1 MGNLFSRHKEQ
12 EVIVNED
19 DQFFD
24 CLNDD
29 ESHEQNTESNL
40 QTASHY
46 YAVWIPSNVE
56 TTGKKRKFDYLLNS
70 LEIKSRKSIRLR

>member
-1 MGNLFSRHKEQ
+1 MGNLFSRHKDQ
-12 EVIVNED
+12 HVIVNEE

-29 ESHEQNTESNL
+29 ETHEQNIENIP
-40 QTASHY
+40 QTVSHY

-56 TTGKKRKFDYLLNS
+56 TTGILF
-70 LEIKSRKSIRLR
+70 RKSIRL

>member
-12 EVIVNED
+12 VIINED

-29 ESHEQNTESNL
+29 EPHEQNIENNT
-40 QTASHY
+40 QIVSHY

-56 TTGKKRKFDYLLNS
+56 TTGK
-70 LEIKSRKSIRLR
+70 IKIEFIF

>member
-1 MGNLFSRHKEQ
+1 MGNLFFRHKEPT
-12 EVIVNED
+12 IIDED

-29 ESHEQNTESNL
+29 EPHEHNEQNIQ
-40 QTASHY
+40 QTTQTISHY

-56 TTGKKRKFDYLLNS
+56 TIGNEKEMLFYFTTIYIQFLF
-70 LEIKSRKSIRLR
+70 

>member
-1 MGNLFSRHKEQ
+1 NNVVTFLMGNLFSRHKEH
-12 EVIVNED
+12 VIIDEDDD

-29 ESHEQNTESNL
+29 EPHEHNEQINEIPI
-40 QTASHY
+40 QTISHY

-56 TTGKKRKFDYLLNS
+56 TTGKQIF
-70 LEIKSRKSIRLR
+70 IRIFSFI

>member
-1 MGNLFSRHKEQ
+1 MGNLFSRNKEH
-12 EVIVNED
+12 VIINDD

-29 ESHEQNTESNL
+29 EPHELHEENNT
-40 QTASHY
+40 QIVSHY

-56 TTGKKRKFDYLLNS
+56 TTGTMK
-70 LEIKSRKSIRLR
+70 

>member
-1 MGNLFSRHKEQ
+1 MYLIKCDYYQRMGNLFSRHKEQ
-12 EVIVNED
+12 VIVNED

-29 ESHEQNTESNL
+29 ETHEQKPTV
-40 QTASHY
+40 AHY

-56 TTGKKRKFDYLLNS
+56 TTG
-70 LEIKSRKSIRLR
+70 

>member
-1 MGNLFSRHKEQ
+1 MGNLFSRNKEQ
-12 EVIVNED
+12 LIINED

-29 ESHEQNTESNL
+29 EPHEPHEENNT
-40 QTASHY
+40 QIISHY

-56 TTGKKRKFDYLLNS
+56 TTGNMK
-70 LEIKSRKSIRLR
+70 